1 MLSLLFTVALFCLL
15 YLGWSDLRTRLLPNK
30 WVLAYALLLIPTLF
44 LRQPDWAQLGGHL
57 GVGIIAF
64 FVFLLLFIAN
74 AMGGGD
80 VKLGAAVF
88 LWAGSANWL
97 PVLLITAWVGGGLA
111 ILGWLLDRRVLQGIR
126 CSAFVALRY
135 GLSAQRGVP
144 YGVGLVVAGI
154 FVLWRYWHEWP
165 I

>member
-30 WVLAYALLLIPTLF
+30 WVLAYTLLFIPALL
-44 LRQPDWAQLGGHL
+44 LRQPDWSQLGWHI
-57 GVGIIAF
+57 GVGVFAF

-80 VKLGAAVF
+80 VKLGTAVF
-88 LWAGSANWL
+88 LWAGSSSWL
-97 PVLLITAWVGGGLA
+97 PALLITAWVGGGLA
-111 ILGWLLDRRVLQGIR
+111 VIGWLLDRQLLQRIR
-126 CSAFVALRY
+126 CPAFAALRH

-144 YGVGLVVAGI
+144 YGVGLVAAGI
-154 FVLWRYWHEWP
+154 FVLWHYWLEWP
-165 I
+165 T